1 MAERATIFQGVQIGK
16 EVTPGT
22 SVAAS
27 KKLNSI
33 SIEPGAKVTTQQF
46 KPLGTKMN
54 TVSILN
60 KEWAEAKISGVLD
73 FNEITYL
80 LASALTNATPTTATG
95 ESTWI
100 FTPASASADAP
111 VTYTIE
117 QGSSV
122 RAHKMTY
129 GIVNEL
135 SFAFSRDELTI
146 DGAMLGQKL
155 TDGITMTG
163 TPTSATQMVASAANV
178 NVYFDLDSADI
189 GTTKLT
195 RALSGSWKLSD
206 RYGPLWVMNSANGSF
221 VTTVE
226 TEPKLEVTLMV
237 EADAEGM
244 GFLTNMRNGDTG
256 FLRFEV
262 TGPTITT
269 NPYSF
274 HLDTAIKFTDIGDFS
289 DESGV
294 YAVEYTATA
303 VADAT
308 WGHWTQATIVNTL
321 SAL

>member
-1 MAERATIFQGVQIGK
+1 MPERATIFQGVQIGV
-16 EVTPGT
+16 EATPGT
-22 SVAAS
+22 SVAAD

-33 SIEPGAKVTTQQF
+33 SIEPAITVETQQF
-46 KPLGTKMN
+46 KPLGTKVN

-60 KEWAEAKISGVLD
+60 KESATAKVSGVLD

-80 LASALTNATPTTATG
+80 LASALTSATPTTATG
-95 ESTWI
+95 ESTWV
-100 FTPASASADAP
+100 FSPSATSADAP

-117 QGSSV
+117 QGSAT

-135 SFAFSRDELTI
+135 SFDFSRDEITVG
-146 DGAMLGQKL
+146 GAMLGQKL
-155 TDGITMTG
+155 TDGITMTSS
-163 TPTSATQMVASAANV
+163 PTSAAQMVASAANV

-195 RALSGSWKLSD
+195 RALKGSWKLSD

-226 TEPKLEVTLMV
+226 TEPKLELTLLV

-274 HLDTAIKFTDIGDFS
+274 WLDTAIKFTDIGEFS
-289 DESGV
+289 DEQGV

-303 VADAT
+303 VYDAA
-308 WGHWTQATIVNTL
+308 WGKFTEATVVNTL
-321 SAL
+321 AAL